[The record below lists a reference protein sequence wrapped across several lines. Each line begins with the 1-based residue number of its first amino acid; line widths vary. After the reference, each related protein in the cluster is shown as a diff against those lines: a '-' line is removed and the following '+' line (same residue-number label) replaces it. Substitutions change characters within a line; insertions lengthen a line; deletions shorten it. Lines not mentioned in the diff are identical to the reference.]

1 MYKTLRVLIGLAA
14 LCLAHATQA
23 QLIGNT
29 PYSRYGVGEINEN
42 YGSIRGAGMA
52 GAGISA
58 GNSFQPN
65 IANPALLYYNSIT
78 NFDFSGAGQ
87 FKNVKSEQASQ
98 LDGNANLYSLSLAV
112 PISRRWSTA
121 VGLRPFSTVNY
132 EINSTSEV
140 EGNPQASILR
150 RYSGEGGLSEAYF
163 AHGIRLFGGLT
174 IGGSASY
181 IFGNTI
187 SETGSTV
194 QDPEQASASVVSV
207 TRVDRTTYRDFIYRA
222 GINYRQKLKDKLHLS
237 AGGVYAF
244 AADLD
249 AERNISFERRSP
261 DGSPLQGLDG
271 GALVTNEDTLSSS
284 IHLPANWRAG
294 ISLDNGSNLTV
305 SADIIAHEWS
315 KYKGFDGS
323 NDNLKDSYKMALGA
337 EYTPNANAIDNYF
350 KRVTYRGGLY
360 YNDTQFRL
368 NGEDIKDKG
377 VTTGFTFPLGRGTM
391 YDLYLLNVSLGYGQ
405 RGTTDSGL
413 IQENYFQFGLGF
425 TVNSRWFL
433 KRRIE

>member
-1 MYKTLRVLIGLAA
+1 MYKTLQVLIGFAA
-14 LCLAHATQA
+14 LCLAHTAQA

-29 PYSRYGVGEINEN
+29 PYSRYGMGEINEN

-65 IANPALLYYNSIT
+65 TANPALLYYNSIT

-87 FKNVKSEQASQ
+87 FKNVKSQQASQ
-98 LDGNANLYSLSLAV
+98 LDGNANLYNLSLAL
-112 PISRRWSTA
+112 PISKRWSTA
-121 VGLRPFSTVNY
+121 VGLRPFSTVSY
-132 EINSTSEV
+132 EINASSEV

-150 RYSGEGGLSEAYF
+150 RYTGEGGLSEAYF

-181 IFGNTI
+181 VFGNTI
-187 SETGSTV
+187 TETSSTV
-194 QDPEQASASVVSV
+194 QDPEQASASLVSV
-207 TRVDRTTYRDFIYRA
+207 TQINRTTYRDFMYRA
-222 GINYRQKLKDKLHLS
+222 GINYRQQLKEKLHVS
-237 AGGVYAF
+237 VGGVYSF
-244 AADLD
+244 ATDLD
-249 AERNISFERRSP
+249 AERDISFERRSL
-261 DGSPLQGLDG
+261 DGSLLAAPM
-271 GALVTNEDTLSSS
+271 NEDTVSSS

-294 ISLDNGSNLTV
+294 ISIDNGSNLTV
-305 SADIIAHEWS
+305 SADIITHEWS
-315 KYKGFDGS
+315 KYRGFDGES
-323 NDNLKDSYKMALGA
+323 DNLKDGYKMAVGA
-337 EYTPNANAIDNYF
+337 EYTPNANAIDSYF
-350 KRVTYRGGLY
+350 KRITYRGGLY
-360 YNDTQFRL
+360 YNDTQFQL
-368 NGEDIKDKG
+368 NGEDIKDMG

-391 YDLYLLNVSLGYGQ
+391 YDLYLLNLSLGYGQ
-405 RGTTDSGL
+405 RGTTDNGL

>member
-1 MYKTLRVLIGLAA
+1 MCFVHTA
-14 LCLAHATQA
+14 QA

-29 PYSRYGVGEINEN
+29 PYSRYGLGDVNEN

-65 IANPALLYYNSIT
+65 TSNPALLYYNSIT

-87 FKNVKSEQASQ
+87 FKNVKSQQASQ
-98 LDGNANLYSLSLAV
+98 LDGNANLYNLSLAI

-132 EINSTSEV
+132 EINATSEV

-150 RYSGEGGLSEAYF
+150 RYYGEGGLSEVYF
-163 AHGIRLFGGLT
+163 AHGIRLFSGLT

-181 IFGNTI
+181 IFGNTTA
-187 SETGSTV
+187 EVGSTV

-237 AGGVYAF
+237 VGGVYAF

-249 AERNISFERRSP
+249 AERDISYERRGP
-261 DGSPLQGLDG
+261 DGDPLPSFDG
-271 GALVTNEDTLSSS
+271 SALISVEDTLSSS
-284 IHLPANWRAG
+284 IHVPANWRAG

-305 SADIIAHEWS
+305 AADYSRNEWS
-315 KYKGFDGS
+315 KYKGFNGD
-323 NDNLKDSYKMALGA
+323 NNNLKDSYKVALGA
-337 EYTPNANAIDNYF
+337 EYTPNANAIDSYF
-350 KRVTYRGGLY
+350 KRITYRGGLY

-368 NGEDIKDKG
+368 NGEDIKDVG
-377 VTTGFTFPLGRGTM
+377 VTTGFTFPLGRGTI

-413 IQENYFQFGLGF
+413 IQENYLQFGLGF